1 MRMVVRSDH
10 DVVVLS
16 RALAQR
22 PADGFLVKVTKYKA
36 PRTRPQNRKVH
47 AMIDDLAQFTG
58 DSPGEMK
65 QVLKGR
71 NFWPTVI
78 KTRFGVEQVVA
89 KSEADLSKEESELVI
104 EHLYMLGS
112 FMSADGF
119 AWSVE

>member
-1 MRMVVRSDH
+1 MRLVVRSDH
-10 DVVVLS
+10 DVVVLA
-16 RALAQR
+16 RALADR
-22 PADGFLVKVTKYKA
+22 PADGYLVEVTKYKA
-36 PRTRPQNRKVH
+36 PRTRPQNKKVH
-47 AMIDDLAQFTG
+47 AMIDELAEFNG

-65 QVLKGR
+65 QIIKGL

-89 KSEADLSKEESELVI
+89 KSEADFSKQESELVI

-112 FMSADGF
+112 FMSEDGF